1 LTSADTFSKNLELT
15 VRIFYLILFGIILA
29 SCSRT
34 GGTSLVPAGVPNA
47 GASVL
52 NAHSGDHGYKQL
64 YAFPGGSGSPVLPVA
79 ALLNVAGEFYGTT
92 EAGGSGSC
100 NCGTVFKVS
109 KSGTES
115 TLYSFGG
122 IPDGA
127 YPVASLVALNGEL
140 YGTTEEGGSVGSG
153 SGCNSPSGAC
163 GAIFEVSTSGQ
174 ESVLYRFKGGTDGE
188 GPAAGLTVVN
198 GALYGTTT
206 GGGSAGEGTV
216 FKVTTSGSES
226 VVHSFTGPPDG
237 AYPYSGLMALHGALY
252 GTTYSGGVGAGYG
265 TVFKMSTSGKV
276 HVIYNFNPN
285 SSSGDG
291 ESPEAGVIALNG
303 KLYGTTY
310 YGGTSG
316 KGTIFGVSMS
326 GKEEMLYSFAGGAD
340 GALPTGGL
348 IAVNGALYGAAPN
361 GGVYGGGCANDPSGC
376 GLIFKITTSGKKT
389 TLHTFQGIPD
399 GEMPAGTLIAVNKV
413 LYGTTEVGGA
423 PNEGTVFK
431 IRP

>member
-1 LTSADTFSKNLELT
+1 M
-15 VRIFYLILFGIILA
+15 
-29 SCSRT
+29 
-34 GGTSLVPAGVPNA
+34 
-47 GASVL
+47 

-64 YAFPGGSGSPVLPVA
+64 YAFPGGSGSPGLPVT

-92 EAGGSGSC
+92 EEGGSASC
-100 NCGTVFKVS
+100 GCGTVFKVS

-115 TLYSFGG
+115 TLYSFEGS
-122 IPDGA
+122 PDGA
-127 YPVASLVALNGEL
+127 YPAASLTALNGEF
-140 YGTTEEGGSVGSG
+140 YGTTEEGGS
-153 SGCNSPSGAC
+153 GCSPSGGC
-163 GAIFEVSTSGQ
+163 GTVFEISPSGM
-174 ESVLYRFKGGTDGE
+174 ESILYSFKGGTDGLQ
-188 GPAAGLTVVN
+188 PTAGLTVVN
-198 GALYGTTT
+198 GELYGTTT
-206 GGGSAGEGTV
+206 GGGTAGYGTV
-216 FKVTTSGSES
+216 FKVSTSGSES
-226 VVHSFTGPPDG
+226 VVHSFGNVPDG
-237 AYPYSGLMALHGALY
+237 AYPYSGLLALHGSLY
-252 GTTYSGGVGAGYG
+252 GTTYSGGTGAGYG
-265 TVFKMSTSGKV
+265 TVFKMSMSGKD

-361 GGVYGGGCANDPSGC
+361 GGTYGGGCANDPSGC

-413 LYGTTEVGGA
+413 LYGTTELGGA
-423 PNEGTVFK
+423 PNFGTVLK
-431 IRP
+431 IKP

>member
-1 LTSADTFSKNLELT
+1 LTSAHTFSKNLELT

-34 GGTSLVPAGVPNA
+34 GGTSLVPAGAPNA

-64 YAFPGGSGSPVLPVA
+64 YAFPGGSGTPAIPVA

-100 NCGTVFKVS
+100 GCGTVFKVN
-109 KSGTES
+109 KAGKES
-115 TLYSFGG
+115 VLYSFQDS
-122 IPDGA
+122 PDGA
-127 YPVASLVALNGEL
+127 YPISNLTALNGEF
-140 YGTTEEGGSVGSG
+140 YGTTEVGG
-153 SGCNSPSGAC
+153 SGCSPSGGC
-163 GAIFEVSTSGQ
+163 GTVFEVSPSGT
-174 ESVLYRFKGGTDGE
+174 EKVLYTFKGGTDGL
-188 GPAAGLTVVN
+188 GPAAGLIAVN
-198 GALYGTTT
+198 GDLYGTTT

-226 VVHSFTGPPDG
+226 VVHSFGGPPDG
-237 AYPYSGLMALHGALY
+237 AYPYGGLLALHGSLY
-252 GTTYSGGVGAGYG
+252 GTTYAGGLNYGA
-265 TVFKMSTSGKV
+265 VFKMSMSGKE
-276 HVIYNFNPN
+276 HTIYSFNPN

-348 IAVNGALYGAAPN
+348 IAVNGELYGPAPN

-376 GLIFKITTSGKKT
+376 GLIFKITTSGTKT

-413 LYGTTEVGGA
+413 LYGTTELGGA